1 MSYSNAHEKSIE
13 ELSKQFKGKKFGEL
27 VLRHVKKQ
35 SKSKILNAM
44 QGLMNLLLQKT
55 DRVEIEK
62 IIDTYNAQAYSK
74 VFWIEDCGDKLINIS
89 KDAKKIF
96 TKYDIEPTDEDLIN
110 IFNIIVLNYAYSTKL
125 QNQMKKYI
133 KSAIKDKKLKKGLR
147 KNNISN
153 NYRWSILFEKDGI
166 PKYEMLGDNVIRMLG
181 HFIITFSENQNP
193 INPWKLILKHNKKG
207 EEIELRKKHFPN
219 SDDLN
224 CELVRKIETIDPDY
238 QVTSYKE
245 EVFIDKDSGEYIPI
259 SSHTTSSYED
269 YIKKLENREINEDK
283 KTFFDILESIF

>member
-224 CELVRKIETIDPDY
+224 GELVRKIETIDPDY

-269 YIKKLENREINEDK
+269 YIKKLENREIDEDK